1 MTRRTTL
8 GLDVGVDLKAEGVEA
23 PTLEEY
29 LPAGHGVHVGDTD
42 DVEKRLITH
51 TQKPRILTALQSR
64 VPPCSISG
72 PCDF

>member
-1 MTRRTTL
+1 M
-8 GLDVGVDLKAEGVEA
+8 DVGVDLKAEGVEA

-42 DVEKRLITH
+42 DVEYMFNYTH
-51 TQKPRILTALQSR
+51 TKQKPRILTALQSR

-72 PCDF
+72 PCDI